1 MLNDVDG
8 FILRVAEIG
17 QNHPSLPD
25 LKGIEPFEH
34 YFSGGRMD
42 KQALDKRDGS
52 CTRREILVRFLLLSA
67 VLDQG
72 PDIVGLRQYLVQ
84 VLNSLYRREVRI
96 LHKPLSFFQE
106 LGISVDRIL
115 DGHDAV
121 KDVRAKIWADEN
133 QSNPNRYRLFMDNAS
148 QALGYAIFRWGVPL
162 ALPHLL
168 ERDALRESPDGKFS
182 PTLLL
187 DYLEG
192 HDSAQKAA
200 RFVKSHSR
208 YGLGKAIGN
217 KAAHLFIKWLV
228 TGFSLIRR
236 QDVSWQGLAYEVPY
250 DSNVGRVLWRTG
262 YLLHWADEKAY
273 RRKNVLQ
280 PGGGKGGAT
289 YLRVTNI
296 RGMASETLLDKQIQK
311 AYQEICIDHLR
322 THKRP
327 PKKVEIQRIQHA
339 YLLESGGFSAGDF
352 DDGLIYVGTKFCF
365 NHAEPLCEEC
375 PLNNVCIGYSNHP
388 QLIENYRT

>member
-1 MLNDVDG
+1 MDNVG
-8 FILRVAEIG
+8 KFICRVAEIG
-17 QNHPSLPD
+17 QEHPSIPN

-34 YFSGGRMD
+34 YFSGDRLD
-42 KQALDKRDGS
+42 EQALDKRDGS
-52 CTRREILVRFLLLSA
+52 CTRREILARFLLLSA

-72 PDIVGLRQYLVQ
+72 PDIVGLRQYLAR
-84 VLNSLYRREVRI
+84 VLNSLYRGEVRI

-106 LGISVDRIL
+106 LGISIDKIL
-115 DGHDAV
+115 DEHDAV
-121 KDVRAKIWADEN
+121 KAVRAENWAREN
-133 QSNPNRYRLFMDNAS
+133 LSNPNRYRLFMDNAS

-168 ERDALRESPDGKFS
+168 ERDALRESPDGECS

-192 HDSAQKAA
+192 YDSAQKAA
-200 RFVKSHSR
+200 EFVKSHSR

-228 TGFSLIRR
+228 TGFSLMRR

-273 RRKNVLQ
+273 RSKKVLQ
-280 PGGGKGGAT
+280 PGSGKGGAT

-296 RGMASETLLDKQIQK
+296 RGMTSEVPLAEPIQK
-311 AYQEICIDHLR
+311 AYQKICTDHLK
-322 THKRP
+322 THKKV

-339 YLLESGGFSAGDF
+339 YLLDAGGFSAGDF

-365 NHAEPLCEEC
+365 NHAKPLCKEC
-375 PLNNVCIGYSNHP
+375 PVSDACIGYKNNR